1 MRGTGV
7 LHSIFAGY
15 TSSAEDFAGH
25 GKDVIRQMLAGTSYA
40 NRSGFSQKCCL
51 GWRVPLP
58 EIYAA
63 AIQEVSQWLFSTEQI
78 AL

>member
-40 NRSGFSQKCCL
+40 NRSDFSPNSAALAGVSRYPKFTRLPSRKCPS
-51 GWRVPLP
+51 GS
-58 EIYAA
+58 
-63 AIQEVSQWLFSTEQI
+63 SQPSR
-78 AL
+78 